1 MTDTRWNK
9 VISNISDYLTEKEND
24 DDDEVRVL
32 YLLYETRE
40 LLEKEKGQDVRGA
53 REKEG
58 STRSAEV
65 ILQSIEDKL
74 TKIEKQN
81 LPQTNTC

>member
-1 MTDTRWNK
+1 M
-9 VISNISDYLTEKEND
+9 ISNISDYLTEKENNG
-24 DDDEVRVL
+24 DDEVRVL
-32 YLLYETRE
+32 HLLYETRE
-40 LLEKEKGQDVRGA
+40 LLEEGKKQDVRDA

-58 STRSAEV
+58 LTRSVEV
-65 ILQSIEDKL
+65 IFQNIEDRL